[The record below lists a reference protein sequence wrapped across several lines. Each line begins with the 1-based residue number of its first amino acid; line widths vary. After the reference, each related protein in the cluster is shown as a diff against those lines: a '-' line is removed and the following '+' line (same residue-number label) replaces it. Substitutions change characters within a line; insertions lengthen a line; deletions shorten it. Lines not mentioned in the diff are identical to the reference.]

1 MSELLNKIL
10 DREIMN
16 QAYQKVKANKGSAG
30 IDEVSVEELNQCI
43 KDNWKSIKK
52 QIVSRTYRPQPV
64 KRIKIPKPNGGTR
77 NLGIPTV
84 MDRVIQ
90 QAMVQIIS
98 PICEEHFSESS
109 YGFRPNRSCEMAIIK
124 LLEYFN
130 DGYTW
135 ILDIDLQKF
144 FDTVCHDKLISIIM
158 KTIHDGELVSLIS
171 KYLVSGVMENGVVS
185 PTKIGT
191 PQGDNLSPLNELDKE
206 LEKHGL
212 RFTRYADDCIVVV
225 QSEKIGK

>member
-1 MSELLNKIL
+1 
-10 DREIMN
+10 
-16 QAYQKVKANKGSAG
+16 
-30 IDEVSVEELNQCI
+30 
-43 KDNWKSIKK
+43 
-52 QIVSRTYRPQPV
+52 
-64 KRIKIPKPNGGTR
+64 
-77 NLGIPTV
+77 
-84 MDRVIQ
+84 
-90 QAMVQIIS
+90 
-98 PICEEHFSESS
+98 
-109 YGFRPNRSCEMAIIK
+109 MAIIK